1 MREHSVLQPTGAP
14 PGSVHPVDHD
24 PREPLCA
31 TRRLGLYGGVK
42 FAAEWTTALVLL
54 LLATPVMAV
63 LAAVIKITSPGPVHY
78 SQIRLGRGGRPFRI
92 WKLRTMTHRAEAA
105 TGPVWAV
112 IGDPRITRVG
122 RWLRDTHLDELPQL
136 WNVLRGEMSL
146 IGPRPERPEIA
157 AAIVRRMPEF
167 HERLAMRPG
176 ITGLAQVRLPP
187 DSNLDTVRQKLIHD
201 LHYIRT
207 VGAILDLR
215 IMVATALHCI
225 GAAATTLSL
234 RSVRSATPPGF
245 ADPPPVV
252 AGFRMPVDAEEPE
265 RELEEA
271 PRARA
276 A

>member
-122 RWLRDTHLDELPQL
+122 RWLRDTHFDELPQL
-136 WNVLRGEMSL
+136 WNVLRGEMSVV
-146 IGPRPERPEIA
+146 GPRPEIP
-157 AAIVRRMPEF
+157 AIVRQYPPQYHHR
-167 HERLAMRPG
+167 HDVLPG
-176 ITGLAQVRLPP
+176 IAGLAQVEGRSDLAYAQVMKY
-187 DSNLDTVRQKLIHD
+187 DLTYVDTRSF
-201 LHYIRT
+201 
-207 VGAILDLR
+207 VGDLR
-215 IMVATALHCI
+215 ILAKTVAVVLRGS
-225 GAAATTLSL
+225 GA
-234 RSVRSATPPGF
+234 R
-245 ADPPPVV
+245 
-252 AGFRMPVDAEEPE
+252 
-265 RELEEA
+265 
-271 PRARA
+271 
-276 A
+276 